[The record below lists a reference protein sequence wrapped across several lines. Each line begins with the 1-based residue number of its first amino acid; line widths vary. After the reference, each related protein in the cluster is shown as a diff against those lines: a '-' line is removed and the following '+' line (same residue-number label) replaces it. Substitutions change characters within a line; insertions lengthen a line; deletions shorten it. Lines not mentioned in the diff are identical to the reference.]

1 MTQTLEVYSVSAD
14 RQTGEWLGAP
24 ESTGE
29 VTTATEWCK
38 LSDTNEE
45 HYDTY
50 VYDHDTQAER
60 ALIVQ
65 WVP

>member
-14 RQTGEWLGAP
+14 LQTGEWLGAP

-29 VTTATEWCK
+29 VTTAAEWSK
-38 LSDTNEE
+38 LNDTTEE

-50 VYDHDTQAER
+50 VYDPDTQAER